1 MYLNFNYKRIYNTN
15 KTIKK
20 TLVKKAAIYYIDFL
34 FLNKRNMKKKC
45 DDLYMILIFRMFHLI
60 LKKIKIFACNLLSN
74 LTSLLLWVVVSFFIS
89 YHNDL
94 FFYRHK
100 VHSLSLQVLSSVFTT
115 CIITSDPHLRISHSG
130 SLECMNAGSCS
141 YVKEYR
147 QVFGS

>member
-1 MYLNFNYKRIYNTN
+1 M
-15 KTIKK
+15 
-20 TLVKKAAIYYIDFL
+20 KKAAIYCIDFL
-34 FLNKRNMKKKC
+34 FLNKRNMKKMRWFIH
-45 DDLYMILIFRMFHLI
+45 DFDFRMFHLI
-60 LKKIKIFACNLLSN
+60 LKKIKNFACNLLSN

-89 YHNDL
+89 YNDL

-100 VHSLSLQVLSSVFTT
+100 VHSLSLPVLSSVFTT

>member
-1 MYLNFNYKRIYNTN
+1 MKKSSYLLYRLFVFKL
-15 KTIKK
+15 KK
-20 TLVKKAAIYYIDFL
+20 HE
-34 FLNKRNMKKKC
+34 KKC
-45 DDLYMILIFRMFHLI
+45 DDLYMILICRMFQLI
-60 LKKIKIFACNLLSN
+60 LKKIKHFACNLLSN

-130 SLECMNAGSCS
+130 SLECKNAGSCS